1 MCFTTTSE
9 ASDDDAHFNDDDD
22 DARVLEED
30 GQDPDGGRNSSEM
43 PSFTNYGFSADSDR
57 SLYERWVDTSFSINK
72 AF

>member
-1 MCFTTTSE
+1 MFSTTTSE
-9 ASDDDAHFNDDDD
+9 AAISDDDDNHFND

-57 SLYERWVDTSFSINK
+57 SLYERWVDTRF
-72 AF
+72 